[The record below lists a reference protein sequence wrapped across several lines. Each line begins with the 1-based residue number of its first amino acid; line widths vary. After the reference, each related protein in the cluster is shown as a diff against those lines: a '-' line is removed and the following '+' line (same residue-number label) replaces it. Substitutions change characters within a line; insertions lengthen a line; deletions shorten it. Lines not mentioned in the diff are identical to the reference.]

1 MSVSKNA
8 KTTGRTGFTLRTA
21 LRELIRTIPD
31 VVYFKDKNRR
41 YLVVNEAFVELCGL
55 TNAEII
61 GKTDETIFPADL
73 AASFRASD
81 GRVFES
87 GTVFRFED
95 AVRDPRGRR
104 IVFETI
110 KSPFRSASGNVAGIL
125 GISRDITARR
135 RMEEALRE
143 SEERFRTLYEN
154 ATVGLY
160 RTTPEGRILLANP
173 ALFRLLGYETF
184 EEIASR
190 DLEREG
196 YGPGYSRAAFKER
209 LERDGF
215 IQGLE
220 TAWKRKDGTTVY
232 VRESARLIRSADG
245 ASIYYEGTVE
255 DITERKRAELELRTS
270 EEKYRRIFDRSLE
283 GILQTSLDGRIL
295 AANRALVRMFGYAS
309 LEEFLSVNMSDL
321 YVDLEARDYMIESLR
336 AGDEVRNLELRMRR
350 KDGAEFYALMNV
362 TALRDPAGR
371 IERIEGMLT
380 DITDLI
386 QSRADLESAL
396 REKEVLLKEIYHRI
410 KNNLQTV
417 SALLGLQGRCFQ
429 DPETVRAFAE
439 TQDRL
444 RSMAMIHESLYR
456 SDRLSGVD
464 FPAYVRNLAQ
474 ALIGAQETSPGRIKL
489 RLDVE
494 PVSFDLKT
502 AVPLGLIINELVSN
516 ALKHGFP
523 RDREGTISVELHRRG
538 EDGFHLS
545 IRDDGIGLPPDLE
558 LGRLDS
564 MGLCLV
570 EMLTGQIDG
579 RLRLGSAPGANF
591 EITFR
596 AEVS

>member
-1 MSVSKNA
+1 MSVGKNA

-31 VVYFKDKNRR
+31 VIYFKDKKRR
-41 YLVVNEAFVELCGL
+41 YLVINEAFVELCGL

-61 GKTDETIFPADL
+61 GKTDDEIFPAAL

-81 GRVFES
+81 TRVLES
-87 GTVFRFED
+87 GKVFRFED
-95 AVRDPRGRR
+95 MMTDSKGRR

-110 KSPFRSASGNVAGIL
+110 KSPFRDSAGNAAGIL
-125 GISRDITARR
+125 GVSRDITARR
-135 RMEEALRE
+135 RTEEALRE

-160 RTTPEGRILLANP
+160 RTTPEGRIHLANP
-173 ALFRLLGYETF
+173 ALLRILGYETF

-209 LERDGF
+209 LEHDGF

-295 AANRALVRMFGYAS
+295 AANRALVRIFGYDS
-309 LEEFLSVNMSDL
+309 LEEFLSVNMTDL

-350 KDGAEFYALMNV
+350 KDGTEFYALMNV

-371 IERIEGMLT
+371 IDRVEGMLT

-386 QSRADLESAL
+386 QSRAELESAL
-396 REKEVLLKEIYHRI
+396 REKEILLKEIYHRV

-417 SALLGLQGRCFQ
+417 SGLLSLQGRCFQ
-429 DPETVRAFAE
+429 DPEIVRAFEE

-464 FPAYVRNLAQ
+464 FPAYVQTLART
-474 ALIGAQETSPGRIKL
+474 LIDSHETSPSRIKL

-523 RDREGTISVELHRRG
+523 RDREGMIAVELHRRG

-570 EMLTGQIDG
+570 EMLIGQIDG
-579 RLRLGSAPGANF
+579 RLRLGTAPGANF

-596 AEVS
+596 AGVS